1 MPLGCFSVLP
11 SQWTRRATP
20 PRAVALRAVALR
32 AVGLGCTQHML
43 DTHQLAAGAHTLLE
57 MQHATG
63 RCSGVEEHHV
73 HTVEGTPESIQV

>member
-20 PRAVALRAVALR
+20 PRAVALW